1 MTSLVPLP
9 DDPVQRLR
17 QARRLLKEFSGP
29 NSDAV
34 SAEEIR
40 ELARAEIK
48 ELLAQRRRSQQG
60 QQAPNFRTST
70 PGSTDS
76 SAP

>member
-1 MTSLVPLP
+1 MTSLVPPP

-17 QARRLLKEFSGP
+17 QARRLLKEFSGR

-48 ELLAQRRRSQQG
+48 ELRALLRQPKEPPPA
-60 QQAPNFRTST
+60 
-70 PGSTDS
+70 
-76 SAP
+76 

>member
-1 MTSLVPLP
+1 MTSLVLLP

-17 QARRLLKEFSGP
+17 QARRLLKEFSGR

-48 ELLAQRRRSQQG
+48 ELLAQRRRSRQG
-60 QQAPNFRTST
+60 QHAPNSQPST
-70 PGSTDS
+70 PSSTNN

>member
-17 QARRLLKEFSGP
+17 QARRLLKEFSGR

-34 SAEEIR
+34 SAAEIR

-48 ELLAQRRRSQQG
+48 ELRALLRQPKEPPPA
-60 QQAPNFRTST
+60 
-70 PGSTDS
+70 
-76 SAP
+76 